1 MRLFLLYK
9 RRWWLFYAPVLLC
22 AATALWWSVAQW
34 FALPPTS
41 AVIAAGS
48 AQGSYARLAQRYA
61 QKLEGIGMNIDIVYS
76 GNESSELER
85 LLSPADAASIG
96 FAHGI
101 YAKSTSGLQALAVIG
116 NEPIWI
122 FSTLNGPVSIQQA
135 TGSRIAAG
143 NPKSPSFLAAQLIL
157 AHAGVRQSDVRFQA
171 ETGIAAGQALMD
183 GKVDLVMATAGDDA
197 QLIQMLTR
205 QSGVQ
210 ILGIGQAGSL
220 ASKQSV
226 LQPLLL
232 PEGSLELGNN
242 LPPRDVTMASMQTHL
257 VIKPTLHPALQRAL
271 IDAAIEIHEEPT
283 FLQRHGQFPDYGNS
297 DFPLSPFAKAYSQ
310 GNRPYLETL
319 LPYRT
324 AQLAELLL
332 FAVVPIIALTL
343 FMLAWIP
350 RWFDWRVNSALH
362 HFYGD
367 LKFLESEM
375 ENVAIS
381 NPMGL
386 RALIERLDAIEQQVV
401 KMELPDEFSDRWYT
415 LRQHLTAAQ
424 GRMFKLRSR

>member
-76 GNESSELER
+76 GDESSELER
-85 LLSPADAASIG
+85 LLSAADAASIG

-183 GKVDLVMATAGDDA
+183 GKVDVVMATAGDDA

-424 GRMFKLRSR
+424 ERMFKLRSR

>member
-22 AATALWWSVAQW
+22 AAVALWLSVTRW

-48 AQGSYARLAQRYA
+48 PQGSYALFAQRYA

-76 GNESSELER
+76 GDESSGLER
-85 LLSPADAASIG
+85 LLSSADAASIG

-101 YAKSTSGLQALAVIG
+101 YAKSTAELQALAVIDS
-116 NEPIWI
+116 EPIWI
-122 FSTLNGPVSIQQA
+122 FSTLNGPGSIKQA
-135 TGSRIAAG
+135 SGSRIAAG
-143 NPKSPSFLAAQLIL
+143 NSKSPSFLALQPIL
-157 AHAGVRQSDVRFQA
+157 AHAGVKQSDVRFQSEA
-171 ETGIAAGQALMD
+171 GIAAGQALIE
-183 GKVDLVMATAGDDA
+183 GKVDLVVAAAGDDA

-205 QSGVQ
+205 QGGVQ
-210 ILGIGQAGSL
+210 ILGIEQAGAL
-220 ASKQSV
+220 TAKQSV

-242 LPPRDVTMASMQTHL
+242 LPPRDVTMASLQTHL

-271 IDAAIEIHEEPT
+271 IDASNQILEEPT
-283 FLQRHGQFPDYGNS
+283 FLQRHGQFPTYGSS
-297 DFPLSPFAKAYSQ
+297 DFPLSPYAKAYSQ

-332 FAVVPIIALTL
+332 FAVVPIIALS
-343 FMLAWIP
+343 FFVLAWIP
-350 RWFDWRVNSALH
+350 RLFDWRVNSALH

-375 ENVAIS
+375 ESVATS

-386 RALIERLDAIEQQVV
+386 RALIERLDAIEQRVV

-415 LRQHLTAAQ
+415 LREHLTAAQ
-424 GRMFKLRSR
+424 ERLFKLRSR

>member
-1 MRLFLLYK
+1 
-9 RRWWLFYAPVLLC
+9 
-22 AATALWWSVAQW
+22 
-34 FALPPTS
+34 
-41 AVIAAGS
+41 
-48 AQGSYARLAQRYA
+48 
-61 QKLEGIGMNIDIVYS
+61 
-76 GNESSELER
+76 
-85 LLSPADAASIG
+85 
-96 FAHGI
+96 
-101 YAKSTSGLQALAVIG
+101 
-116 NEPIWI
+116 
-122 FSTLNGPVSIQQA
+122 
-135 TGSRIAAG
+135 
-143 NPKSPSFLAAQLIL
+143 
-157 AHAGVRQSDVRFQA
+157 
-171 ETGIAAGQALMD
+171 MD
-183 GKVDLVMATAGDDA
+183 GKVDVVMATAGDDA

-332 FAVVPIIALTL
+332 FAVVPIIAVTL

-362 HFYGD
+362 HFYSD

-424 GRMFKLRSR
+424 ERMFKLRSRLGRLGASLATFTHMPAGLGAEVKVRAPPKTFWRLTPGKPKPWWVSGKIFEPNLALRLPSGQSKWQL